1 MKSDDDDDDDD
12 DLPKVT
18 WKRIENQVVT
28 IIIDTV
34 S

>member
-1 MKSDDDDDDDD
+1 MKSDDDDDD
-12 DLPKVT
+12 LLKVT

>member
-1 MKSDDDDDDDD
+1 MKSDDDDDD

-34 S
+34 

>member
-1 MKSDDDDDDDD
+1 MKSDDDDDDD

-28 IIIDTV
+28 NIIDTG